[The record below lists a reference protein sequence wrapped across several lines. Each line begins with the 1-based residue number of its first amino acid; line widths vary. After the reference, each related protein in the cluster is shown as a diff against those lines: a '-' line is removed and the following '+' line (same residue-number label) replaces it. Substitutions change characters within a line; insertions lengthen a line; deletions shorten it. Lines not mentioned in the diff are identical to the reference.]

1 MTSNNHSVIQ
11 LSLSI
16 SYSIFTCLK
25 AFVSK
30 RTEYNYEFEE
40 LTAVFMWC
48 SMYNVGPVLRY
59 FENGYIRYSIST
71 NRPRKISPVY

>member
-16 SYSIFTCLK
+16 SYPIFTCRLK

-40 LTAVFMWC
+40 LTAVYVVFDVQRWTC
-48 SMYNVGPVLRY
+48 P
-59 FENGYIRYSIST
+59 
-71 NRPRKISPVY
+71 